1 MYRNKNS
8 ISTSKTGKNLLVCGF
23 VLFLMTAIAVGD
35 VKQSP
40 VEVVAGE
47 TVSEAEVDVSGA
59 GTDVFVGERIKVF
72 KCREEEGFGVR
83 KALAMLGSIC
93 QKNIVPTPDVDGQL
107 AFRQLSNVTFDE
119 AMDAILGGKFE
130 YEQKGNLVEVY
141 PKGDKSRMKY
151 EVFALHYISAAE
163 ASKLITPILSGDG
176 TIGITSAA
184 ETGVPTGESISAQ
197 TGGGDT
203 MSLRDTIVVYDYAE
217 NIKRAKELIT
227 AIDVRPRQVLVE
239 ATILSATLTEDTQFG
254 IDWQTLKG
262 TVANLTSISSGTRD
276 FFKSDGIELGG
287 ATGISGGLTI
297 GLALGDVG
305 TFIRAVEQVTDV
317 TILANPKILAVN
329 KQLGQV
335 YIGDK
340 IGYESETT
348 ITEGAVSTSRVSFL
362 DTGTKLS
369 FRPYISADG
378 YIRMDIHAKNSAE
391 SSKGKVISETSTEL
405 VSNVMVKDGG
415 TIVIGG
421 LFQDTAETKKSQVPI
436 LGDLPIVGGVF
447 RGTADQHVR
456 KEVIVLLTPHIITEP
471 SQTKGDARAE
481 DIRRKRFGAKDQLQW
496 IGRARLAE
504 DRYAKAAK
512 YYLEGDYEA
521 AMKELSIVLTLRPT
535 YLEAIRLKEKIV
547 GETELE
553 PDTKIERK
561 IIEAVEQEDLDKW
574 LRL

>member
-1 MYRNKNS
+1 
-8 ISTSKTGKNLLVCGF
+8 
-23 VLFLMTAIAVGD
+23 
-35 VKQSP
+35 
-40 VEVVAGE
+40 
-47 TVSEAEVDVSGA
+47 
-59 GTDVFVGERIKVF
+59 
-72 KCREEEGFGVR
+72 
-83 KALAMLGSIC
+83 
-93 QKNIVPTPDVDGQL
+93 
-107 AFRQLSNVTFDE
+107 
-119 AMDAILGGKFE
+119 MDAILGGKFE

-141 PKGDKSRMKY
+141 PKGDRSRMKY
-151 EVFALHYISAAE
+151 GVFALNYISAAE
-163 ASKLITPILSGDG
+163 ASKLITPVLSGDG
-176 TIGITSAA
+176 TVGITSAA
-184 ETGVPTGESISAQ
+184 ETGVPVGESISAQ

-217 NIKRAKELIT
+217 NIKKAKELIT

-262 TVANLTSISSGTRD
+262 AGIVTGAVTPSLTAFPAGSPD
-276 FFKSDGIELGG
+276 YFKSDGTQLGG
-287 ATGISGGLTI
+287 ATKISGGLTI

-340 IGYESETT
+340 IGYNSQTTVAESGT
-348 ITEGAVSTSRVSFL
+348 ATSQVSFL

-369 FRPYISADG
+369 FRPYISGDG
-378 YIRMDIHAKNSAE
+378 YIRMDIHAKNSKE
-391 SSKGKVISETSTEL
+391 TTGDVISETSTEL
-405 VSNVMVKDGG
+405 VSNIMVKDGQM
-415 TIVIGG
+415 IVIGG
-421 LFQDTAETKKSQVPI
+421 LFQDTVETRKSQVPL

-447 RGTADQHVR
+447 RGIADQHVR
-456 KEVIVLLTPHIITEP
+456 KEVIVLLMPHIITEP
-471 SQTKGDARAE
+471 SETQGEARAE
-481 DIRRKRFGAKDQLQW
+481 DIRRKRFGAKDELQW

-512 YYLEGDYEA
+512 YYLEGDNEA
-521 AMKELSIVLTLRPT
+521 ATKELSIVLTLRPT
-535 YLEAIRLKEKIV
+535 YLEAIRLREKIV

>member
-1 MYRNKNS
+1 MYLDRNSDGAVKA
-8 ISTSKTGKNLLVCGF
+8 KKNLFVWGF
-23 VLFLMTAIAVGD
+23 VLFLMGTIAVGD
-35 VKQSP
+35 VEQGS
-40 VEVVAGE
+40 VEVIAGE
-47 TVSEAEVDVSGA
+47 TVSAAEVDVSGGGA
-59 GTDVFVGERIKVF
+59 GASGGELIQF
-72 KCREEEGFGVR
+72 KCSEEKDFSIR
-83 KALAMLGSIC
+83 DALAMLGSMC

-107 AFRQLSNVTFDE
+107 AFRRLSNVTFEE

-141 PKGDKSRMKY
+141 PKGDKGRMKY
-151 EVFALHYISAAE
+151 GVFALHYISAAE
-163 ASKLITPILSGDG
+163 ASKLITPILSSDG

-184 ETGVPTGESISAQ
+184 ETGVPVGESISAQ

-217 NIKRAKELIT
+217 NIKKAKELIT
-227 AIDVRPRQVLVE
+227 TIDVRPKQVLVE

-262 TVANLTSISSGTRD
+262 TVADLTSISSGTRD
-276 FFKSDGIELGG
+276 YFKSDGTQPGG
-287 ATGISGGLTI
+287 AAMVSGGLTV

-305 TFIRAVEQVTDV
+305 AFIRAVEQVTDV

-340 IGYESETT
+340 IGYYSQET
-348 ITEGAVSTSRVSFL
+348 ISEGALSTKKVSFL

-378 YIRMDIHAKNSAE
+378 YIRMDIHAKNSAHK
-391 SSKGKVISETSTEL
+391 SGGVISETSTEL
-405 VSNVMVKDGG
+405 VTNIMVKDGG
-415 TIVIGG
+415 TVVIGG
-421 LFQDTAETKKSQVPI
+421 LFQDRVETKKSQIPL

-447 RGTADQHVR
+447 RGTADQHIR
-456 KEVIVLLTPHIITEP
+456 KEVMVLLTPHIIEEP
-471 SQTKGDARAE
+471 SETKGEARAE
-481 DIRRKRFGAKDQLQW
+481 DIRRKRFGAKDELQW

-504 DRYAKAAK
+504 DHYASAAR
-512 YYLEGDYEA
+512 YYLEGDNES
-521 AMKELSIVLTLRPT
+521 AMKDLDIALTLRPA
-535 YLEAIRLKEKIV
+535 YLEAIRLKERII
-547 GETELE
+547 GETEPGAE
-553 PDTKIERK
+553 KKIERK
-561 IIEAVEQEDLDKW
+561 VIEAVEQEDLDKW